1 MTKSLK
7 YKFTIGLLIVSII
20 VVNVNAQFA
29 PAAGQIG
36 TTAIHKDSS
45 IFTNWAKSCTYNLG
59 PIDVSNNN
67 NIFPT
72 VGDSLSPTGK
82 AGENGILSLGDGGSA
97 ILHFIPAITNEN
109 GWDFCVFE
117 NSFSDEFLEL
127 AHVEVSSNGI
137 NFYRFPS
144 TSLSQDTN
152 QTNPFGNTNPEKIN
166 NLAGKYRVNFG
177 TPFDLEEMTNIIGL
191 DVNNITHVKI
201 IDVVGSINPNYCNY
215 DFYNNKINDP
225 WPTPFPSSGFD
236 LDAIGVINQ
245 QPLDIKVVKNITNI
259 SYTNP
264 FDQSIVLLFELNNN
278 ESTKIKLFNSD
289 GAIVKKLNHIPIIGE
304 NSINIPTNNLSKGF
318 YILNIE
324 NKNCYTKL
332 KLIKL
337 W

>member
-1 MTKSLK
+1 MIKSLK
-7 YKFTIGLLIVSII
+7 YKITIGLFISSILII
-20 VVNVNAQFA
+20 NTNAQFA
-29 PAAGQIG
+29 PAAGQLG

-45 IFTNWAKSCTYNLG
+45 VFTNWAQSCSYNLG
-59 PIDVSNNN
+59 PIDVSNSNS
-67 NIFPT
+67 IFPT

-82 AGENGILSLGDGGSA
+82 AGDNGILSLGDGGSA
-97 ILHFIPAITNEN
+97 ILHFTPSITNEN

-117 NSFSDEFLEL
+117 NSFSDNFLEL

-137 NFYRFPS
+137 DFYRFPS
-144 TSLSQDTN
+144 TSLTQDTT
-152 QTNPFGNTNPEKIN
+152 QTDSFGNTDPEKIN

-177 TPFDLEEMTNIIGL
+177 TPFDLEEMTNTIGL

-201 IDVVGSINPNYCNY
+201 IDVIGSINPSYCNY
-215 DFYNNKINDP
+215 DDSNNKINDP

-245 QPLDIKVVKNITNI
+245 LPLDIKIVNNAFNIRYN
-259 SYTNP
+259 NP
-264 FDQSIVLLFELNNN
+264 FNESIQLLFESNNN
-278 ESTKIKLFNSD
+278 EFNRIKLFNTN
-289 GAIVKKLNHIPIIGE
+289 GGIVKELNHFSIIGE
-304 NSINIPTNNLSKGF
+304 NSIKISTNNLSKGF

-337 W
+337 

>member
-7 YKFTIGLLIVSII
+7 YKSII
-20 VVNVNAQFA
+20 VIFIAVNLSINISGQFA

-45 IFTNWAKSCTYNLG
+45 VFTNWAKSCTYSLG
-59 PIDVSNNN
+59 PIDISNSNST
-67 NIFPT
+67 FPT

-82 AGENGILSLGDGGSA
+82 SGENGILSLGDGGSA
-97 ILHFIPAITNEN
+97 ILHFNPAIINEN

-117 NSFSDEFLEL
+117 NSFSNDFLEL

-137 NFYRFPS
+137 DFYRFPS
-144 TSLSQDTN
+144 TSLTADTSQTDA
-152 QTNPFGNTNPEKIN
+152 FGSTNPEKVN

-177 TPFDLEEMTNIIGL
+177 TPFDLEEMINIIGL
-191 DVNNITHVKI
+191 DINNITHVKI
-201 IDVVGSINPNYCNY
+201 IDVIGSVNPTFCNY
-215 DFYNNKINDP
+215 DYFNNKINDP

-245 QPLDIKVVKNITNI
+245 KLLEVKVENNIYNITY
-259 SYTNP
+259 SNP
-264 FDQSIVLLFELNNN
+264 FNQSIKLLYESKNN
-278 ESTKIKLFNSD
+278 ELTKIKLFNLN
-289 GAIVKKLNHIPIIGE
+289 GAIVKELNHFSIIGL
-304 NSINIPTNNLSKGF
+304 NSINISSNNLSKGL
-318 YILNIE
+318 YIINIE
-324 NKNCYTKL
+324 NDNYSTNL

>member
-1 MTKSLK
+1 MIKSLK
-7 YKFTIGLLIVSII
+7 YKITIGLFIGSNLLI
-20 VVNVNAQFA
+20 NVNAQFA

-45 IFTNWAKSCTYNLG
+45 IFTNWAKSCIYSLG
-59 PIDVSNNN
+59 SVDISDSNNT
-67 NIFPT
+67 FPT

-97 ILHFIPAITNEN
+97 TLHFTPSISNNN

-117 NSFSDEFLEL
+117 NSFSDYFLEL
-127 AHVEVSSNGI
+127 AHVEVSSNGFD
-137 NFYRFPS
+137 FYRFPS
-144 TSLSQDTN
+144 TSLTQDTT
-152 QTNPFGNTNPEKIN
+152 QIDAFGIINPEHIN

-201 IDVVGSINPNYCNY
+201 IDVIGNINPTFCNY
-215 DFYNNKINDP
+215 DYLNNKINDP

-236 LDAIGVINQ
+236 LDGIGVINQ
-245 QPLDIKVVKNITNI
+245 QSLDIKILKNIYNI

-264 FDQSIVLLFELNNN
+264 FSESIELLFESNIN
-278 ESTKIKLFNSD
+278 ELTRIKLFNSN
-289 GAIVKKLNHIPIIGE
+289 GAIIKELNHFSIIGL
-304 NSINIPTNNLSKGF
+304 NSINISTNNLPKGF
-318 YILNIE
+318 YIINIE
-324 NKNCYTKL
+324 NDNCYTKL

-337 W
+337 